1 MSTSKADV
9 PCSGPCRKRF
19 RPETVNMNEAAANAL
34 LTSDAVESGLFWFCP
49 ECRNQLRLVFPRPA
63 SVDHSE
69 FYLPPE
75 LWLMIFQM
83 LDEQSLLQVR
93 LTCPRWKRIVDQN
106 RSLREAFTVQ
116 IKGAVLDGGN
126 APQHL
131 YPVSRAFLDD
141 SRIIAVDSWWPS
153 FGARLTVLD
162 LFNCEVALP
171 NLLGLLRQTPN
182 LTNLFLEHIRYT
194 SVEETISADFR
205 LEKMQYLDSETVFE
219 FFGHIFPRLF
229 KFTKNFPHEEGE
241 DVKMCQ
247 FLRPIQCYIQKLT
260 CPLTSTMVDQ
270 MAEMSELHLNS
281 VNNRSEDDS
290 SVKLSRIQPS
300 IEELTTI
307 STDVNLC
314 EIGSNLKYLKY
325 IAVFVPQSSDDIAF
339 VPSFL
344 TKMKMLKE
352 LTLIA
357 CKGHRLD
364 FGGFK
369 SLSLRGLLIESMCI
383 QSLSMQVFLS
393 NCSNIQDLQLVDCSL
408 SNWTDLFAT
417 KWSSLRCLKLF
428 KIDAPQT
435 ELKPNLKPIPYLN
448 ELNIS
453 NCNIPAEMLK
463 QLVERCP
470 SLTSLKL
477 GEMDT
482 VVDNIVY
489 SLVLLPQLKKLTI
502 YSCPFITD
510 CFVGVLVIRNPRWHV
525 NIEDCLQ
532 ISEAARKRLGQ
543 LGH

>member
-1 MSTSKADV
+1 
-9 PCSGPCRKRF
+9 
-19 RPETVNMNEAAANAL
+19 MNEAAANAL
-34 LTSDAVESGLFWFCP
+34 LTSDAAESGLFWFCP

-63 SVDHSE
+63 PVHHNG

-106 RSLREAFTVQ
+106 RSLREAFSVL

-126 APQHL
+126 EPQHL
-131 YPVSRAFLDD
+131 YPASRAFLDD
-141 SRIIAVDSWWPS
+141 SRIISVDSWWPS
-153 FGARLTVLD
+153 FGARLTVLE

-205 LEKMQYLDSETVFE
+205 LEKMKLLCSETVFE
-219 FFGHIFPRLF
+219 VFGHIFPRLSE
-229 KFTKNFPHEEGE
+229 FTKNFPHEEGE

-247 FLRPIQCYIQKLT
+247 FIRPFQCYLQYLT

-270 MAEMSELHLNS
+270 MAEMSELYLSS
-281 VNNRSEDDS
+281 VDNRSEDDS
-290 SVKLSRIQPS
+290 TVKLSRIQPY

-307 STDVNLC
+307 STDANLC
-314 EIGSNLKYLKY
+314 EIGSNLKILKY
-325 IAVFVPQSSDDIAF
+325 IAVFVPQSSDDVAF

-344 TKMKMLKE
+344 TKMKMLKG

-369 SLSLRGLLIESMCI
+369 CPSLIGLSIESMCI

-393 NCSNIQDLQLVDCSL
+393 TSSNIQGIKLVDCSL
-408 SNWTDLFAT
+408 SNWVDFFAT
-417 KWSSLRCLKLF
+417 NWSSLRCLKLF

-435 ELKPNLKPIPYLN
+435 ELNPNLQPIPYLN
-448 ELNIS
+448 ELNMS

-470 SLTSLKL
+470 SLTSLEL

-482 VVDNIVY
+482 VVDNIVH

-502 YSCPFITD
+502 YSCPSITD
-510 CFVGVLVIRNPRWHV
+510 FFVGVLVIRNPRWHV
-525 NIEDCLQ
+525 SIDDCLQ
-532 ISEAARKRLGQ
+532 ISEVARKRLDQ

>member
-34 LTSDAVESGLFWFCP
+34 LTSDAAESGLFWFCP
-49 ECRNQLRLVFPRPA
+49 ECRCQLRLVFPRPA
-63 SVDHSE
+63 PVDHSE

-126 APQHL
+126 EPQHL
-131 YPVSRAFLDD
+131 YPASRAFLDD
-141 SRIIAVDSWWPS
+141 SRIISVDSWWPS

-182 LTNLFLEHIRYT
+182 LTNLILEHIRYT

-205 LEKMQYLDSETVFE
+205 LEKMQCLSSETVFE
-219 FFGHIFPRLF
+219 VFGHIFPRLSE
-229 KFTKNFPHEEGE
+229 FTKNFPHEEGE

-247 FLRPIQCYIQKLT
+247 FLRPIQCYIQNLT

-270 MAEMSELHLNS
+270 MAEMSELYLNS
-281 VNNRSEDDS
+281 VDNRSEDDS

-300 IEELTTI
+300 IEKLTTI
-307 STDVNLC
+307 STDANLC

-325 IAVFVPQSSDDIAF
+325 IAVFVPQSSDDFAF

-344 TKMKMLKE
+344 TKMKMLKG

-369 SLSLRGLLIESMCI
+369 SPSLRGSK
-383 QSLSMQVFLS
+383 
-393 NCSNIQDLQLVDCSL
+393 LVDCSL

-470 SLTSLKL
+470 SLTSLEL